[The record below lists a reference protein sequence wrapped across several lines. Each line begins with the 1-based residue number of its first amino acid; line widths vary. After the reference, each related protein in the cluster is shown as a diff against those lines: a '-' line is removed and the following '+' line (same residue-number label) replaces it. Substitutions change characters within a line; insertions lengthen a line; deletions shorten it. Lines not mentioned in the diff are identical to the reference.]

1 MKKLIALAAGLAL
14 FVPTLAIADSFSLR
28 VGYFMPSALSSSYL
42 ALHPNSLW
50 AIEFDQMTF
59 EKKDFRGGML
69 GASYERFFGP
79 NFSLVLG
86 VDTFSRQRLADYWDY
101 DQTEFTEGWFAFPVD
116 LEPADIPDWYYI
128 SHSFKVNSTPV
139 TLSLKISPL
148 GRKGKLV
155 PYVGGG
161 VGLYFWSAALYGE
174 MVDFAPLDEFGDPV
188 EYYYTDPVLG
198 DILVYPVIPVS
209 SRETEMSIGYHA
221 FGGLQFPIGY
231 RATIDAEVRY
241 HWAKGRFDDPW
252 FVDFDEFN
260 IGGLALTVGFSY
272 WF

>member
-1 MKKLIALAAGLAL
+1 MKKLIVLAAGLAL
-14 FVPTLAIADSFSLR
+14 FIPTLALADSFSLR
-28 VGYFMPSALSSSYL
+28 VGYFMPGALSSSYL
-42 ALHPNSLW
+42 AQHTDSLW

-59 EKKDFRGGML
+59 AKKDFRGGMY
-69 GASYERFFGP
+69 GATYERFFGP

-86 VDTFSRQRLADYWDY
+86 VDTFSRRRLGDYWDF

-116 LEPADIPDWYYI
+116 LEPADITSWYYI

-139 TLSLKISPL
+139 TLSVKICPL
-148 GRKGKLV
+148 GRKTKLI
-155 PYVGGG
+155 PFVGGG

-174 MVDFAPLDEFGDPV
+174 MVDFSDPWV
-188 EYYYTDPVLG
+188 YTDPVLG
-198 DILVYPVIPVS
+198 DIDIYPVIDVN
-209 SRETEMSIGYHA
+209 SRETDMAIGYHA
-221 FGGLQFPIGY
+221 FGGFQFPIGY

-252 FVDFDEFN
+252 FVGFDDFEL
-260 IGGLALTVGFSY
+260 GGLALTVGFTY

>member
-14 FVPTLAIADSFSLR
+14 FVPTLAFADSFSLR
-28 VGYFMPSALSSSYL
+28 IGYFMPSALSSSYL
-42 ALHPNSLW
+42 ARNPDTLW

-59 EKKDFRGGML
+59 EKKDFRGSML
-69 GASYERFFGP
+69 GGSYERFVGP

-86 VDTFSRQRLADYWDY
+86 IDTFSRQRLADYWDY

-139 TLSLKISPL
+139 TLSVKISPL

-155 PYVGGG
+155 PFVGGG

-174 MVDFAPLDEFGDPV
+174 MVDFSDPWV
-188 EYYYTDPVLG
+188 YTDTLLG
-198 DILVYPVIPVS
+198 DIDVYPVIPVS

-241 HWAKGRFDDPW
+241 HLAKGRFDDPW

-260 IGGLALTVGFSY
+260 VGGLALTVGFSY